1 MADQNAPLA
10 YRLRPTTLDAFFGQT
25 EVIGEGTAL
34 RKAIDS
40 DTLSS
45 VIFAGPPGTGK
56 TTLAKII
63 AQTTNHPFFQ
73 LSAVTS
79 GIKDIKEVC
88 APSASGA
95 VSLFSQRKVLFID
108 EIHRFNKTQQDAL
121 LPYVENGSVIL
132 IGATTENPYF
142 SVNNALLS
150 RSQVYLFKPHSAD
163 NLSAIIKRAL
173 VDKNGYDG
181 KIKMTDDTVTYIA
194 GMADGDARRALN
206 LLEVA
211 VLTIGANI
219 TLEQAEKLLKQR
231 NMRYDKNGEDHYD
244 TISAFI
250 KTMRGSDIDAA
261 LVWLYKMIVSGE
273 EPRFLFR
280 RMAIFA
286 SEDIGNADPRALQIV
301 MSAWQAFEFVGFP
314 EGEYF
319 LAHACVYLAQAPKSN
334 SVTRAMGAARKAV
347 ESAAALEVP
356 YHLRNAADPRMKQH
370 GHGAGY
376 QYAHKSDSGVVADN
390 YFPIGMPVQNFYD
403 PSDRGFEADI
413 AQRWQKTKEAV
424 RGGEE
429 ERL

>member
-1 MADQNAPLA
+1 MADNNAPLA
-10 YRLRPTTLDAFFGQT
+10 YRLRPATLDAFFGQT

-63 AQTTNHPFFQ
+63 AETTNHPFHQ

-95 VSLFSQRKVLFID
+95 VSLFSRRKVLFID

-150 RSQVYLFKPHSAD
+150 RSQVYLFKPHSVE

-173 VDKNGYDG
+173 ADKNGYDG
-181 KIKMTDDTVTYIA
+181 KIKMTDDTIAYIA

-244 TISAFI
+244 TISVFI

-334 SVTRAMGAARKAV
+334 AITRAMGAARKAV
-347 ESAAALEVP
+347 ESASALEVP
-356 YHLRNAADPRMKQH
+356 YHLRNAADARMKQH
-370 GHGAGY
+370 GYGAGY
-376 QYAHKSDSGVVADN
+376 QYAHKSDAGVVNDN

-413 AQRWQKTKEAV
+413 RERWQKTKEVV
-424 RGGEE
+424 RGK
-429 ERL
+429 